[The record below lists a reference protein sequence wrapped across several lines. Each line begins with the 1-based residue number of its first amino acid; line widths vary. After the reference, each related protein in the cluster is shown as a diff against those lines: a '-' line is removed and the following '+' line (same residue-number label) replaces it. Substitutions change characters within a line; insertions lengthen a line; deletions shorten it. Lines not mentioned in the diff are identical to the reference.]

1 MCLSCHQQ
9 ALYVEGNAYDMGFL
23 HGFLIEN
30 ATEVRSSRSSDH
42 PKEEL
47 LIALCTVCC
56 AMAVQMMLI
65 DYIDHFIPALI
76 SWKFDK
82 KASNDPKWSKL

>member
-1 MCLSCHQQ
+1 M
-9 ALYVEGNAYDMGFL
+9 
-23 HGFLIEN
+23 
-30 ATEVRSSRSSDH
+30 
-42 PKEEL
+42 
-47 LIALCTVCC
+47 
-56 AMAVQMMLI
+56 AMQMMLI